1 MNFDFG
7 THTRRGAKK
16 SFILDGSLLFATP
29 LAVSFLLLLLLLSP
43 GFLHSVCN
51 SELRVGQTLKTKEG
65 VDERRIESVF
75 VGASFATEK
84 FGGRLADPP
93 RSR

>member
-16 SFILDGSLLFATP
+16 SFILDGSLLFATL
-29 LAVSFLLLLLLLSP
+29 LAVSFLLLLLLLLSP

-51 SELRVGQTLKTKEG
+51 SELRVGQTLKTKG
-65 VDERRIESVF
+65 WPRARRRVCLWELVLRRKNS
-75 VGASFATEK
+75 GAV
-84 FGGRLADPP
+84 
-93 RSR
+93 